1 MAEDSFKKRVQKE
14 LIKASKEY
22 KDVYVD
28 YVYLICSEAFVQKD
42 YYIVDAKEDNFQHLT
57 GVHTSMNA
65 KKFFDKCIQGTLTEY
80 DFDFVKKGQD
90 EKAVKGTVRR
100 KIKVLP
106 HMMELFREGLWAE
119 ENFEKNKVRCAFA
132 TADNS
137 CTLGF
142 SGSEKSRPKSL
153 IKGNELTNAKP
164 VELVLRRKPDEKFFH
179 EIVVGNKNA
188 LHKYKKQ
195 IEGISNV

>member
-90 EKAVKGTVRR
+90 EKSVKGTVRR
-100 KIKVLP
+100 KIKFAVLLP
-106 HMMELFREGLWAE
+106 QQTIAVHWVFLDR
-119 ENFEKNKVRCAFA
+119 KNQDR
-132 TADNS
+132 N
-137 CTLGF
+137 
-142 SGSEKSRPKSL
+142 P
-153 IKGNELTNAKP
+153 
-164 VELVLRRKPDEKFFH
+164 
-179 EIVVGNKNA
+179 
-188 LHKYKKQ
+188 
-195 IEGISNV
+195 